1 MASIINVDKIAEA
14 TSGSGVV
21 IPGHVIQTVYNEFT
35 NNTTSTTTQAYVDVA
50 GSDVT
55 ITTKQA
61 NSKIYL
67 FATCPCYAASTCT
80 GFAIGFKRASTLID
94 GVTGSS
100 GDAWQYLNGSSIAT
114 MSLVGERQH
123 LDSPSV
129 AAGTSLTY
137 KVQLG
142 LWTAGQ
148 VALNYAGYG
157 HKAKFLVQEIA
168 Q

>member
-1 MASIINVDKIAEA
+1 MSQLFVDTITEKTA
-14 TSGSGVV
+14 GNGVV
-21 IPGHVIQTVYNEFT
+21 IPDHVIQTVYNEFT
-35 NNTTSTTTQAYVDVA
+35 DTTTSTTTLNYVDVT
-50 GSDVT
+50 GSDIT

-67 FATCPCYAASTCT
+67 FATCPLYAANTCT
-80 GFAIGFKRASTLID
+80 GVAIGFKRGSTLID
-94 GVTGSS
+94 GTTGIA

-114 MSLVGERQH
+114 TSLVGERQH

-148 VALNYAGYG
+148 VTLNYAGYG
-157 HKAKFLVQEIA
+157 LKSKFLVQEIA